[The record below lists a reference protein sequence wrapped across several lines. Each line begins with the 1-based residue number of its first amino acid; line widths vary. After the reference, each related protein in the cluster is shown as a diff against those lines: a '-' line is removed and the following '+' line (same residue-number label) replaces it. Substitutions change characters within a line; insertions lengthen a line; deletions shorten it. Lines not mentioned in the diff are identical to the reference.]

1 MCPEPN
7 KKVDAMSPSS
17 MARHLLLTVLLAV
30 PSLAQ
35 EGSDA
40 DTPAARSGQENSTI
54 HKPGPQYFAL
64 RYNEDWGYLEEAA
77 GTYEQD
83 LFDPLKNVDLGG
95 DWRLDIGGSIRL
107 RMMAET
113 NKRFGAASITQNTY
127 PLQQYLRLA
136 NLRYKDVPR
145 LFVEGIHAQADEPQT
160 PAMGIDE
167 NLYDLHQAF
176 LDIRPLGW
184 GTPRGGGYRARG
196 GGCRARPVQLRLGR
210 RELLFGHQRLIS
222 PLMWANTRRRFDGVR
237 LIYRADE
244 WDLDAFYVRPVPV
257 HRREGLDRKLDEYR

>member
-1 MCPEPN
+1 
-7 KKVDAMSPSS
+7 

-83 LFDPLKNVDLGG
+83 IFDPLKNVDLGG
-95 DWRLDIGGSIRL
+95 DWRLDIGGSTRL

-113 NKRFGAASITQNTY
+113 NKPFRAPSITQDTF
-127 PLQQYLRLA
+127 PLQQYLLHA
-136 NLRYKDVPR
+136 NLRYNHVPR
-145 LFVEGIHAQADEPQT
+145 SAV
-160 PAMGIDE
+160 
-167 NLYDLHQAF
+167 
-176 LDIRPLGW
+176 
-184 GTPRGGGYRARG
+184 
-196 GGCRARPVQLRLGR
+196 GR
-210 RELLFGHQRLIS
+210 RLSAVRCCGLTRGAALTVLDSSIAPTSGTSMHSMCALFLC
-222 PLMWANTRRRFDGVR
+222 TDG
-237 LIYRADE
+237 
-244 WDLDAFYVRPVPV
+244 
-257 HRREGLDRKLDEYR
+257 RKLTPKKRSAFSLMAESSELKAERGS